1 MINAG
6 TVGAYLELDISQF
19 SDNLLTAGQMLDSFR
34 REHDDDFNGSGGLR
48 QSLLT
53 GLTSGLLSAGLALS
67 DFVRQ
72 FGSASDSLR
81 SDAELTGGAIG
92 SIGEHIHDATEA
104 AERMYSDSVKSA
116 AEAVAGAVHDI
127 TDALDENAGSWENL
141 SQMQG
146 TCGEQ
151 ITQSAVS
158 SANTV
163 CSAFG
168 QVPGKTQGFM
178 LDSWVGMKSELAA
191 GKPQLVSAAKSDG
204 DGILNGVDNALGS
217 SSPSGGMRA
226 LGSRAIGLLCT
237 GMEDK
242 RENARSSVKGIMDNM
257 LAAAGSVS
265 FTGIGGNVVSGI
277 LRGINEKAPSLMV
290 RATSLAAGIA
300 ETIRTALHVNSPS
313 KVMIPMGQAVAEGM
327 EVGLIRGA
335 GSLYRTAS
343 AISLETADALGDI
356 SLPSQGYSAL
366 SPAGDRIDRL
376 ERILEAVEK
385 LADSPTTMEIDGRSF
400 GRLVREQVR

>member
-1 MINAG
+1 
-6 TVGAYLELDISQF
+6 
-19 SDNLLTAGQMLDSFR
+19 
-34 REHDDDFNGSGGLR
+34 
-48 QSLLT
+48 
-53 GLTSGLLSAGLALS
+53 
-67 DFVRQ
+67 
-72 FGSASDSLR
+72 
-81 SDAELTGGAIG
+81 
-92 SIGEHIHDATEA
+92 
-104 AERMYSDSVKSA
+104 
-116 AEAVAGAVHDI
+116 
-127 TDALDENAGSWENL
+127 
-141 SQMQG
+141 
-146 TCGEQ
+146 
-151 ITQSAVS
+151 
-158 SANTV
+158 
-163 CSAFG
+163 
-168 QVPGKTQGFM
+168 
-178 LDSWVGMKSELAA
+178 
-191 GKPQLVSAAKSDG
+191 
-204 DGILNGVDNALGS
+204 
-217 SSPSGGMRA
+217 
-226 LGSRAIGLLCT
+226 
-237 GMEDK
+237 
-242 RENARSSVKGIMDNM
+242 MDNM

>member
-34 REHDDDFNGSGGLR
+34 REHDDDFNGSGGLG

-204 DGILNGVDNALGS
+204 DGI
-217 SSPSGGMRA
+217 GGRRA